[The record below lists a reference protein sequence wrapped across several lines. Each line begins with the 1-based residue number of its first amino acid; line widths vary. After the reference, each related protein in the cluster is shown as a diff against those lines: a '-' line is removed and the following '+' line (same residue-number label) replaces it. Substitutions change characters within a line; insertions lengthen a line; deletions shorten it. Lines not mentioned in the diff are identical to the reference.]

1 MPKWTHE
8 RVIAFLPF
16 AVFVATFDRA
26 VVAPMLVGMGRDFE
40 VNLATITLS
49 VSAYYLAYGL
59 AQPVWGIISDRLG
72 RIATLRLALILA
84 GIFDL
89 VSIIPMDIGYF
100 IFARAV
106 AGAMMAG
113 VFPTAVIFIGDT
125 ISDRRKRQPAIA
137 NLQTGVAMGL
147 TLGTVLGGIGI
158 ATIGWQAFFVAT
170 ALICFTIAWYVRTM
184 PNPKPGPDRLP
195 VVASFIL
202 VFKNKWAILLF
213 GLVFFEAA
221 VLLGA
226 FALVPAA
233 LETQGSSAIVA
244 GLVTG
249 AYGISVLGTSIVV
262 RKRAEHVPPH
272 HFLFYGGSAATI
284 GFVLLAFRV
293 SAVTVFISVI
303 FQGMSW
309 VLMHTTL
316 QTWVT
321 SISAEARATAV
332 SLFAGFM
339 FLGNGTGA
347 YTASRLLE
355 FDGSVVL
362 FGVAGVFMV
371 ALTTISVYTQR
382 RHFHLPDSIA

>member
-16 AVFVATFDRA
+16 AVFVATFDRS
-26 VVAPMLVGMGRDFE
+26 VVAPMLVGMGQDFG

-49 VSAYYLAYGL
+49 ASAYYLAYGL

-72 RIATLRLALILA
+72 RIATLRLALVLA
-84 GIFDL
+84 GVFDL

-113 VFPTAVIFIGDT
+113 VFPTAVIYIGDT
-125 ISDRRKRQPAIA
+125 IDDRRKRLPAIA

-147 TLGTVLGGIGI
+147 TFGTVLGGIGI

-170 ALICFTIAWYVRTM
+170 ALVCFGIAWYVRAI

-195 VVASFIL
+195 VIASFAT
-202 VFKNKWAILLF
+202 VFKNKWALLLF
-213 GLVFFEAA
+213 GLVFVEAA

-233 LETQGSSAIVA
+233 LETQGSSAILA

-249 AYGISVLGTSIVV
+249 AYGISVLFTSIFV
-262 RKRAEHVPPH
+262 RKRAVNVPPH
-272 HFLFYGGSAATI
+272 HFLFYGGTAATI
-284 GFVLLAFRV
+284 GFILLAFRV

-316 QTWVT
+316 QTWAT
-321 SISAEARATAV
+321 SIAQEARATTV

-339 FLGNGTGA
+339 FLGNGAGA
-347 YTASRLLE
+347 YGASHLLE
-355 FDGSVVL
+355 FDGATAL
-362 FGVAGVFMV
+362 FASAGFLMIG
-371 ALTTISVYTQR
+371 LTVIAVITQR